1 MGYSWGWGF
10 FWGRG
15 GEGNRGRRGYLAGFV
30 LCDFVLGMLFAL
42 FAFAIGAARFGD
54 LEE

>member
-10 FWGRG
+10 FGEKGGG
-15 GEGNRGRRGYLAGFV
+15 GEQGKAYLAGFV
-30 LCDFVLGMLFAL
+30 LCDFVLGVLFAL

-54 LEE
+54 LDE